1 MFSRLTAIPNR
12 SLLYDV
18 YQYTWDAKEA
28 TMLLDSYIAWLG
40 MILRAHTAC
49 TLNRYFLVN
58 TEAGGSE
65 VNPEHEPFVP
75 RGGFV
80 AEMQVHCNVH
90 ECVVRWAGHTIR
102 TPLDSPVFRVSLRNY
117 IACSGQPVQV
127 CADKKHGYAFL
138 IL

>member
-12 SLLYDV
+12 ALLYDV

-40 MILRAHTAC
+40 EIILSLSLPSPPPLLSLPHS
-49 TLNRYFLVN
+49 LSLSH

-65 VNPEHEPFVP
+65 VNPEHEPFIP

-80 AEMQVHCNVH
+80 AEMQVCDKYA
-90 ECVVRWAGHTIR
+90 CVLCDGEGHTHKN
-102 TPLDSPVFRVSLRNY
+102 TT
-117 IACSGQPVQV
+117 
-127 CADKKHGYAFL
+127 
-138 IL
+138 